1 MDYDDQNIFAK
12 ILRGEIPADK
22 VYENGDVFAFRD
34 VQPQAPVHILVIPKR
49 PIACL
54 ADARD
59 GALIGDLML
68 AVGEIARQEGFADD
82 GFRVVIN
89 NGARANQTVFHLH
102 VHILAGRDLTW
113 PPG

>member
-1 MDYDDQNIFAK
+1 MTDKTVFKK
-12 ILRGEIPADK
+12 IIDGEIPADII
-22 VYENGDVFAFRD
+22 YQDEHFMAFRD
-34 VQPQAPVHILVIPKR
+34 IQPQAPVHILLVPKT

-59 GALIGDLML
+59 GSAMGALTL
-68 AVGEIARQEGFADD
+68 AVGEIARQEGFEDD

-89 NGARANQTVFHLH
+89 NGIRANQTVFHLH
-102 VHILAGRDLTW
+102 VHILAGRDFTW